1 MKIKILII
9 TLVIYLTLNKA
20 IGAPLISGISTNEI
34 NIDTKFKGA
43 QILLFG
49 AKGDA
54 GNIVITI
61 RGPKKNFLVTKK
73 QKNFGVWYNGTRVK
87 FENSNSFFS
96 LFSTFGDGKID
107 EEILESLELSKD
119 FLSYDINPNYQIK
132 NSNEFKIKLIEEME
146 RKNLYNSKTN
156 KVEFLND
163 TLFKIMLD
171 FPKNIVRGTYTV
183 ELYLIK
189 ESNLISFQSIPI
201 YVNQVGFSARI
212 SDFSYQQGIF
222 YGLLAVLLALVVGWI
237 TNYIFVKFIG
247 K

>member
-9 TLVIYLTLNKA
+9 TFLLCLTLNKA
-20 IGAPLISGISTNEI
+20 LGAPLISGISTNEI

-73 QKNFGVWYNGTRVK
+73 QKNFGIWYNGTRVK

-107 EEILESLELSKD
+107 EEILESLELSKN
-119 FLSYDINPNYQIK
+119 FLNFAINPNHQIK
-132 NSNEFKIKLIEEME
+132 NSDEFKIKLIEEME
-146 RKNLYNSKTN
+146 KKNLYNNKTN

-201 YVNQVGFSARI
+201 YVNQVGFSAKI
-212 SDFSYQQGIF
+212 SDFSYQQGIL
-222 YGLLAVLLALVVGWI
+222 YGLLAVILALVVGWI